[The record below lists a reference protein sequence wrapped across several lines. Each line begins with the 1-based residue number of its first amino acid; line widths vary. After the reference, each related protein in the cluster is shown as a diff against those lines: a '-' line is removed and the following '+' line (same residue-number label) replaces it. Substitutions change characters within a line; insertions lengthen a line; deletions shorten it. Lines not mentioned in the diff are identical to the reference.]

1 LFYAVFVTIV
11 VIDSNIT
18 VSYIRVNM
26 RRSPRNVTIA
36 FSHAGL
42 THYGGVLFF
51 NEFVRMLQLRRFLT
65 RHLSYPRRNGDYSV
79 AQMLLALVY
88 PIVLGLDRI
97 ETASLLRSDGTFQYL
112 TGLPSFPDP
121 QTLRRF
127 LLNAPAQLR
136 EQLHR
141 VNDRL
146 LQRFIHLPE
155 HRSRLIF
162 DLDSTVV
169 TSFGHQEGAEVGYNP
184 RYRGKRSYDPLLCL
198 EANSTF
204 LWDVELRRGDAGTW
218 AGSEEL
224 LACCF
229 QSTPSDIREL
239 RVRADAG
246 FGYAPVLDML
256 EARLAQYS
264 VVARMTPSLK
274 RALKGLRYE
283 AMNPRW
289 EIAEFEHHPHGW
301 PHARRCIV
309 ARKKIEESDP
319 EPTLF
324 TLERYAYR
332 AWHTNLPLTPAGV
345 WRFYD
350 GRAGMERRI
359 REIRED
365 YTLTKIPTR
374 AFVANALYL
383 EVIRLAYNLVIA
395 FQRTC
400 LPAEWQGFTLSKLRH
415 RLFWLP
421 GELTRPQNRPTL
433 RLVNSPLVTVWA
445 EKILNR
451 VHRCKSLE
459 G

>member
-1 LFYAVFVTIV
+1 MQY
-11 VIDSNIT
+11 
-18 VSYIRVNM
+18 
-26 RRSPRNVTIA
+26 SPRNIRVA
-36 FSHAGL
+36 YSHTGL
-42 THYGGVLFF
+42 THFGGVYFF
-51 NEFVRMLQLRRFLT
+51 QEFLRVLQLRNFLA
-65 RHLSYPRRNGDYSV
+65 RYLSYPRRNNRYQSS
-79 AQMLLALVY
+79 QMIIALMY

-97 ETASLLRSDGTFQYL
+97 ETASLLRSNGTFQHL
-112 TGLPSFPDP
+112 TGLPSFPDA

-127 LLNAPAQLR
+127 LLNAPAHLR

-141 VNDRL
+141 ANDRL
-146 LQRFIHLPE
+146 LKKFIHLPE

-184 RYRGKRSYDPLLCL
+184 RYRGKRSYDPLLCV
-198 EANSTF
+198 EANSAF
-204 LWDVELRRGDAGTW
+204 LWDVELRRGDAGSW

-229 QSTPSDIREL
+229 LSTPSDIREL

-246 FGYAPVLDML
+246 FGYGPILDML

-264 VVARMTPSLK
+264 VVARMVPSLK

-283 AMNPRW
+283 PMNSRWAM
-289 EIAEFEHHPHGW
+289 AEFEHRPHGW

-309 ARKKIEESDP
+309 ARKSIKENDP

-324 TLERYAYR
+324 TMGRYVYR
-332 AWHTNLPLTPAGV
+332 AWHTTLSLTPTGV
-345 WRFYD
+345 WHFYD

-365 YTLTKIPTR
+365 YALTKIPTR
-374 AFVANALYL
+374 AFAANALYL
-383 EVIRLAYNLVIA
+383 EVIRFAYNLVTA

-400 LPAEWQGFTLSKLRH
+400 LPEEWQSLTLRKLRN

-433 RLVNSPLVTVWA
+433 RLVNSPLIA
-445 EKILNR
+445 MRGDKILHR
-451 VHRCKSLE
+451 VHRLKPLE
-459 G
+459 D

>member
-1 LFYAVFVTIV
+1 ML
-11 VIDSNIT
+11 T
-18 VSYIRVNM
+18 VH
-26 RRSPRNVTIA
+26 RSPKNLTLS
-36 FSHAGL
+36 FKHAGL
-42 THYGGVLFF
+42 THFGGAHLFHEFLRVLQFRDF
-51 NEFVRMLQLRRFLT
+51 IAQHIR
-65 RHLSYPRRNGDYSV
+65 YPRRNERYSIS
-79 AQMLLALVY
+79 QMVLALVY

-97 ETASLLRSDGTFQYL
+97 ETASLLRTDGTFQYL
-112 TGLPSFPDP
+112 TGLQSFPDP

-127 LLNAPAQLR
+127 LLNAPADLR

-141 VNDRL
+141 ANDRL
-146 LQRFIHLPE
+146 LQRFIHLPN
-155 HRSRLIF
+155 HRSRLLF

-184 RYRGKRSYDPLLCL
+184 RYRGKRSYDPLLCV
-198 EANSTF
+198 EANSSF

-224 LACCF
+224 LAYCF
-229 QSTPSDIREL
+229 LSSPSDIREF

-246 FGYAPVLDML
+246 FGYGPVLDML
-256 EARLAQYS
+256 EMRPTAQYA
-264 VVARMTPSLK
+264 VVARMIPSLK
-274 RALKGLRYE
+274 RELGGLRYE
-283 AMNPRW
+283 RLNPSW
-289 EIAEFEHHPHGW
+289 EIAEFEHHPHDW

-309 ARKKIEESDP
+309 ARRPIQETDP
-319 EPTLF
+319 EPSLF
-324 TLERYAYR
+324 VMKHYAYR
-332 AWHTNLPLTPAGV
+332 AWHTNLSMTPAGV
-345 WRFYD
+345 SHFYD

-374 AFVANALYL
+374 AFEANALYL
-383 EVIRLAYNLVIA
+383 EVVRLAYNLVTA

-400 LPAEWQGFTLSKLRH
+400 LPQEWQTLTLTKLRH

-433 RLVNSPLVTVWA
+433 RLVKSPILANWV
-445 EKILNR
+445 EKILR
-451 VHRCKSLE
+451 GIHRLKALE